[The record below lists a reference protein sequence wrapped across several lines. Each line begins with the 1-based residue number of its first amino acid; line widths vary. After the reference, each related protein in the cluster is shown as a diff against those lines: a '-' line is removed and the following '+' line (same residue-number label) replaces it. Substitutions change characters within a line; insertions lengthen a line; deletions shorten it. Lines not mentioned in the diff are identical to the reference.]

1 MPPTAPLRILVVDDE
16 PAILRTLESFLR
28 LHGYDCQTETDP
40 AAALARLERE
50 IFHLVITDLVMPGM
64 DGMEL
69 IRRLRAGRSL
79 TEVIVM
85 TAFSSLDRA
94 LEAYHLGVSDYL
106 LKPFESLEHVAAVVA
121 QAEDRHNRWRQA
133 VVRTMEEGGER

>member
-1 MPPTAPLRILVVDDE
+1 MPQTAPLRILVVDDE

-40 AAALARLERE
+40 AAALARLEQE
-50 IFHLVITDLVMPGM
+50 IFHLVITDLVMPGL

-69 IRRLRAGRSL
+69 VRRLKAGRFL

-106 LKPFESLEHVAAVVA
+106 LKPFESLEHVAAVVG
-121 QAEDRHNRWRQA
+121 QAEDRLNRWRQA
-133 VVRTMEEGGER
+133 MVRTMEEGGER

>member
-1 MPPTAPLRILVVDDE
+1 MPQAPLRILVVDDE

-28 LHGYDCQTETDP
+28 LRGHECQTETDP
-40 AAALARLERE
+40 AAALARLEQE
-50 IFHLVITDLVMPGM
+50 IFHLVLTDLVMPGM

-69 IRRLRAGRSL
+69 IRRLKAGRAL
-79 TEVIVM
+79 TEVVVM

-106 LKPFESLEHVAAVVA
+106 LKPFESLEHVATVVDRA
-121 QAEDRHNRWRQA
+121 QDRLDRWRRA
-133 VVRTMEEGGER
+133 AVRTMEEGGQR

>member
-1 MPPTAPLRILVVDDE
+1 MSPTAPLRILVVDDE
-16 PAILRTLESFLR
+16 PAILRTLESFLGLR
-28 LHGYDCQTETDP
+28 GYDCQTETDP
-40 AAALARLERE
+40 AAALARLEGE
-50 IFHLVITDLVMPGM
+50 IFHLVLTDLVMPGL

-69 IRRLRAGRSL
+69 IRRLRAGRAL

-106 LKPFESLEHVAAVVA
+106 LKPFESLEHVAAVVG
-121 QAEDRHNRWRQA
+121 QAEERLNRWRQA
-133 VVRTMEEGGER
+133 VVRTMEEGGGR

>member
-1 MPPTAPLRILVVDDE
+1 MPPSEPLRILVVDDE

-28 LHGYDCQTETDP
+28 LRGYDCQTETDP
-40 AAALARLERE
+40 DTALARLEHE
-50 IFHLVITDLVMPGM
+50 LFHVVLTDLVMPGL

-69 IRRLRAGRSL
+69 IRRLNAARSL

-94 LEAYHLGVSDYL
+94 VEAYHLGVSDYL
-106 LKPFESLEHVAAVVA
+106 LKPFESLEEVARVVG
-121 QAEDRHNRWRQA
+121 QAENRLARWRRA
-133 VVRTMEEGGER
+133 LVRTLEEGGDR